1 MKFKEINK
9 QKYYMRNVYINQ
21 IMKPE
26 FQNNLNYAYFENS
39 GTIPNYTNN
48 PNIDLN
54 HDNIFF
60 NNNHHK
66 TIYQNY
72 YPNQEGQKKH
82 KKGNFSQ
89 KRVNKNDIYY
99 QNNFMDLNEANLF
112 VRNLNKKSYEPNNNF
127 NDRSVSEN
135 KMNNF
140 NRTQVFFKKK
150 EKNIDN
156 ISNMK
161 INRINKTI
169 KTYKNEINNNN
180 DINDIYFFDNN
191 DNENKNILK
200 KSCNETISSRNKSIK
215 NIGNSGI
222 SSRKSF
228 FDEKNKIKNYQN
240 GKNTYVS
247 DKHKNTINQ
256 INNIICVNNACTT
269 SPNSNNDKFKKD
281 SNNNKIFKYYN
292 NNLSKKN
299 NQINSYKNMEQFKNP
314 SYKSK
319 DKNSSR
325 NIINY
330 QNYVN
335 NVNNYESPQRIN
347 DENLNS
353 DNISSINS
361 PSVPSYSSVIE
372 DNTINSKNYIWVKKN
387 IRNNTINSNIEKNY
401 LPSYYKKPNINQ
413 DNSIQQNLINFA
425 NDITNINSYLYNTEV
440 IFPNFNN
447 KKMLIYNNLDLFE
460 QSATLIQSTFR
471 AYLVKKKFDSF
482 YSNYKYYFHKG
493 LEILELI
500 LNYFFLRNINIR
512 AEKQKFFKYLITVTK
527 TKNLNNKN
535 RTKKANIIN
544 KKHKSFNNFK
554 MINSPFSPVIKN
566 GKIVSKFYHN
576 VYLHKEIGERFNII
590 KKNNREEDIE
600 KRYKEKIDVINIKV
614 NKLTKENNILK
625 DMNQKNVIN
634 ERRYRE
640 ISKDNKKKDDIIS
653 IITNDNKTLARKLKI
668 IQDKFNKLQ
677 IQNQDYINYNSA
689 NQRLNNNDD
698 INLFEE
704 YRNLFLLFQIH
715 KSNERYYLS
724 ILRKR
729 LYKWRL
735 IALSSKNSEK
745 VKIELKYQKLKK
757 IIAKIINKEKYLLHK
772 IFLKFKNQ
780 SSLSQKEIKNKNN
793 IIKYKLLHILKNKEK
808 KIKSLLKLYFNKFY
822 YKGIIY
828 KKSEINN
835 KNIIEIKD
843 NDYGKIKKLLDVIMA
858 KRHNRNILREYFI
871 KWHLYTKVIALKN
884 LINDKRKKK
893 RQKQKMK
900 KKIENEANNK
910 YLTNNKILHFG
921 KSNIYILNKEKEK
934 ELLIS
939 LDDQNQK
946 YLASKENINVD
957 DKMNNII
964 QATNKLGEIF
974 YKAASKYQLFGDK
987 SINRCSYKD
996 NNDKSKI
1003 NQNIDNNNNNDI
1015 EEEEDSGDS
1024 FGL

>member
-26 FQNNLNYAYFENS
+26 FQNNLNYAYFDNS

-60 NNNHHK
+60 NNNNHK

-72 YPNQEGQKKH
+72 YPNQENQKKH
-82 KKGNFSQ
+82 KNGNYSQ
-89 KRVNKNDIYY
+89 KRINKKNIYY

-112 VRNLNKKSYEPNNNF
+112 IRNLNKKSYEPNNNF

-150 EKNIDN
+150 EKNI
-156 ISNMK
+156 SNMK
-161 INRINKTI
+161 INRVNKII
-169 KTYKNEINNNN
+169 KTYKNEIQNNNN
-180 DINDIYFFDNN
+180 INDIYFFDNN
-191 DNENKNILK
+191 ENKNILK
-200 KSCNETISSRNKSIK
+200 KSVNDNISSRNESIK
-215 NIGNSGI
+215 NTINSGI
-222 SSRKSF
+222 DSRKSF
-228 FDEKNKIKNYQN
+228 YDEKNKKNNYQI

-247 DKHKNTINQ
+247 DRHKNTINQ
-256 INNIICVNNACTT
+256 INNIICANNACTT
-269 SPNSNNDKFKKD
+269 SPNSNNSRFKKD
-281 SNNNKIFKYYN
+281 SNNNKNFKYYN
-292 NNLSKKN
+292 NNLSTKN
-299 NQINSYKNMEQFKNP
+299 NQINAYKNMEQFKNL
-314 SYKSK
+314 SIKNK

-330 QNYVN
+330 QNYLN

-387 IRNNTINSNIEKNY
+387 IRNSTINNTIDKNY
-401 LPSYYKKPNINQ
+401 LPNYYKKPNINQ

-447 KKMLIYNNLDLFE
+447 KKMPMYDNLDLFE

-471 AYLVKKKFDSF
+471 AYLVKKQFDSF
-482 YSNYKYYFHKG
+482 YCNYKYYFHKG

-500 LNYFFLRNINIR
+500 LNYFFIRNINIR
-512 AEKQKFFKYLITVTK
+512 VEKKKFLKYLITLTK
-527 TKNLNNKN
+527 TKNFNSKN
-535 RTKKANIIN
+535 RTKNTNIIN

-653 IITNDNKTLARKLKI
+653 IITNDNKTLAKKLKI

-724 ILRKR
+724 KLRKK
-729 LYKWRL
+729 LYRWRL
-735 IALSSKNSEK
+735 IASSTKNLEK
-745 VKIELKYQKLKK
+745 TKIELKYQKLKK
-757 IIAKIINKEKYLLHK
+757 IITNIINKEQYLLR
-772 IFLKFKNQ
+772 IYFLKFKNQ
-780 SSLSQKEIKNKNN
+780 NSLCQKEIENNNN

-808 KIKSLLKLYFNKFY
+808 TIKSKLKLYFNQFY
-822 YKGIIY
+822 YKGIIAN
-828 KKSEINN
+828 KSEIIN
-835 KNIIEIKD
+835 KNIIEIK
-843 NDYGKIKKLLDVIMA
+843 NENYGKIKKLLDVIIA
-858 KRHNRNILREYFI
+858 KKDNRNILREYFI
-871 KWHLYTKVIALKN
+871 KWHLLTKVIALKN

-957 DKMNNII
+957 DKMNNVI
-964 QATNKLGEIF
+964 QATNKLCEIF

-987 SINRCSYKD
+987 NIDKCLYKD
-996 NNDKSKI
+996 NKDKNKI
-1003 NQNIDNNNNNDI
+1003 NQNIDNNDV